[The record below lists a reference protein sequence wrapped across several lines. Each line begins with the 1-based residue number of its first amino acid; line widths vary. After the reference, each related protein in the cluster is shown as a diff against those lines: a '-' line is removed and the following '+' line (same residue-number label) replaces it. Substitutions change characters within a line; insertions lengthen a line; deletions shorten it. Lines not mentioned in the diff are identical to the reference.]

1 VQGLAY
7 LGETIHVRVTLADGQ
22 IMVIALRNEGQLLK
36 PLPWRPGDPCVVGWR
51 PEDCQ
56 VLEG

>member
-1 VQGLAY
+1 MQGLAY
-7 LGETIHVRVTLADGQ
+7 LGETIHVRVALANGQ
-22 IMVIALRNEGQLLK
+22 IMVIALRNEGQLIK
-36 PLPWRPGDPCVVGWR
+36 PLVWARGDRCMVVWR